1 MRNLSC
7 VWQMYVDMSAVSAV
21 CIMFKLI
28 LLSLSGKMLYT
39 VQNTEASEAPPTLR
53 QTHRGITL
61 WLQATQGNVKV
72 ETLVK
77 NYKSHQQ

>member
-1 MRNLSC
+1 
-7 VWQMYVDMSAVSAV
+7 
-21 CIMFKLI
+21 
-28 LLSLSGKMLYT
+28 MLYT

-53 QTHRGITL
+53 QTRRGITL
-61 WLQATQGNVKV
+61 WLQATQGNVKM